1 MIVRLSET
9 NASQD
14 AMVLLHVKIDATMT
28 TLTNAVTT
36 VLVTPIVQTVVHVT
50 MSSANLTVQMVQAQT
65 QLHHQTASK
74 AMAPLKNNVEMR
86 ALTNLMIVS
95 RSA

>member
-1 MIVRLSET
+1 
-9 NASQD
+9 
-14 AMVLLHVKIDATMT
+14 MVLLHVKIDATMT

-50 MSSANLTVQMVQAQT
+50 MSSANLTVQMVLAQT